1 MHRILIHI
9 VLALCIVLGLTAQ
22 ENKSVKIRN
31 VAIFVYDGVDILDLA
46 APGEIFSN
54 VVIQTTDR
62 NKYKVFNVYLVSLD
76 NKHVKSKGFLSIN
89 PNFTVFDC
97 PKPDIVV
104 IPGGEIESMVNNYK
118 FNKWLKYSTPQCCS
132 IIGIGTGTYALANA
146 GLLDDH
152 HAAVWDG
159 ADEVFKKAFPNVK
172 LDHNVIFTESE
183 NMYTTAGSA
192 GSIELCLHVVR
203 KLYGRY
209 AASNVAEY
217 INYRSW
223 NDSSDLFKK

>member
-9 VLALCIVLGLTAQ
+9 VLVTCLISGLTAQ
-22 ENKSVKIRN
+22 ENKSVEIRN
-31 VAIFVYDGVDILDLA
+31 VAIFVYDGVDILDFA

-54 VVIQTTDR
+54 VVIQTTER
-62 NKYKVFNVYLVSLD
+62 NQYKVFNVYLVSLD
-76 NKHVKSKGFLSIN
+76 NKQIKSKGFVNII
-89 PNFTVFDC
+89 PNFTIFDC

-104 IPGGEIESMVNNYK
+104 VPGGEIENMVNNYK

-146 GLLDDH
+146 GLLDGH

-159 ADEVFKKAFPNVK
+159 ADEVFNKAFPDVE
-172 LDHNVIFTESE
+172 LDYKVNFTES
-183 NMYTTAGSA
+183 NNIYTTAGSA

-203 KLYGRY
+203 KLYGNY

-217 INYRSW
+217 INYKAWS
-223 NDSSDLFKK
+223 DSSDLFNK